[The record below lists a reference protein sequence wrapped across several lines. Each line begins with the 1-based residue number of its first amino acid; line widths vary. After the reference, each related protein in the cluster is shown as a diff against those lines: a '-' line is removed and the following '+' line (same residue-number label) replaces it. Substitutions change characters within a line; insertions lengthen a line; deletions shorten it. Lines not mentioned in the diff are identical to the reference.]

1 MGWDLQ
7 KLNPRHFKIIELRL
21 RGKTNIEIADEL
33 NMHANAVSI
42 IIHSPNFQREY
53 AMQSELLAEKKL
65 DSIARE
71 HENVQ
76 TTVEQK
82 LKEATLKAVDTLT
95 KRLDSEDESISM
107 RASESILDRGGHG
120 KRITTEN
127 VETLNITLSNK
138 DAKRIADALI
148 LDTNETAQSS

>member
-1 MGWDLQ
+1 MYNL
-7 KLNPRHFKIIELRL
+7 KSLNPRHFKIIELRL
-21 RGKTNIEIADEL
+21 RGKTNLQIADEL
-33 NMHANAVSI
+33 SMTTQAVTI
-42 IIHSPNFQREY
+42 IVRSPNFQREY

-71 HENVQ
+71 HENTA

-95 KRLDSEDESISM
+95 KRLDSDDESISM

-120 KRITTEN
+120 KRTTTEN

-148 LDTNETAQSS
+148 LDS